1 MSFDINRI
9 QKSARKVSQFLRKN
23 AKSPSANAVHDL
35 RTSSRSLE
43 STFTT
48 LGLDSKKDVRRLL
61 RDLGKIRKRAGK
73 VRDMDVLTEDAL
85 TLKPGDEKHCF
96 VQLLKHL
103 GARRNKY
110 AKKLRREIELETPQL
125 RRSLERNSKRLEK
138 VLKEAKDNPRDSSAA
153 ITTKATIVKL
163 YAQLKTP
170 ARLTRTNLHPYR
182 LKVKELRNVLQWA
195 EQPGDTKFLEKLGEV
210 KDAIG
215 EWHDWEELV
224 SIASQLLDHGEE
236 CRLIRKL
243 KSTSDSKYEHALALT
258 ADLRKHH
265 LNLNGEHPQQ
275 GSSPAV
281 QPTPDSVTGVSTN
294 A

>member
-1 MSFDINRI
+1 MSFDISRI
-9 QKSARKVSQFLRKN
+9 QKSARKVSQFLQKN

-73 VRDMDVLTEDAL
+73 VRDMDVLTEDVL
-85 TLKPGDEKHCF
+85 TLKPGGEKDCF
-96 VQLLKHL
+96 VRLLEHL

-110 AKKLRREIELETPQL
+110 AKKLRREIELESRQL

-138 VLKEAKDNPRDSSAA
+138 VLKEATENPRDSSAA
-153 ITTKATIVKL
+153 ITTKATILKL
-163 YAQLKTP
+163 SSQLKSP

-195 EQPGDTKFLEKLGEV
+195 EQPADTQFLEKLGEV

-224 SIASQLLDHGEE
+224 SIASELLDHGAE

-243 KSTSDSKYEHALALT
+243 KSTSDSKYEHALTLT
-258 ADLRKHH
+258 VDLRKHH
-265 LNLNGEHPQQ
+265 LNLNGENPNQA
-275 GSSPAV
+275 SSPSV
-281 QPTPDSVTGVSTN
+281 QPTQTP
-294 A
+294 